1 MDYDYTKFNIDDFIK
16 MFRKDLMHVDIVGKI
31 KTPNVR
37 IEKTEDYYNFF
48 VSMLHTEEASL
59 HNMEHLWVLG
69 INEEGYS
76 KCAYLVGYGHEI
88 TFDYDAHQLLGTNIT
103 HRCKKIVLAYHK
115 NTTEKIKITNFDVYF
130 ASSVYYRAAIMGIK
144 LHDYIIISSAYHEIT
159 RTPERPDYA
168 SLKESNFM
176 NVVSKGGVDI
186 NKDIDKII
194 QEDRDKNTRERYLE
208 EAKLIGLRSGI
219 EQGMRRGKEEGQLKR
234 NIEIAINM
242 LAKNMQLEVISEITG
257 LSVEEIERIKSEI

>member
-1 MDYDYTKFNIDDFIK
+1 MDYDYTKFNIDEFIK
-16 MFRKDLMHVDIVGKI
+16 MFRKDIMNVDVVGEIKI
-31 KTPNVR
+31 PHVR

-144 LHDYIIISSAYHEIT
+144 LHDYIIISLAYHKIS

-168 SLKESNFM
+168 SLKEANFM
-176 NVVSKGGVDI
+176 DVVSKGGVDI
-186 NKDIDKII
+186 NKDIDKVIE
-194 QEDRDKNTRERYLE
+194 EDRDKNTRERYLE
-208 EAKLIGLRSGI
+208 EAKLIGLRNGI
-219 EQGMRRGKEEGQLKR
+219 EQGMKHGKEEGQLREK
-234 NIEIAINM
+234 IEIAIKM
-242 LAKNMQLEVISEITG
+242 IVKGKSIDEIIEFTD
-257 LSVEEIERIKSEI
+257 LTVDEIEKIKSGI